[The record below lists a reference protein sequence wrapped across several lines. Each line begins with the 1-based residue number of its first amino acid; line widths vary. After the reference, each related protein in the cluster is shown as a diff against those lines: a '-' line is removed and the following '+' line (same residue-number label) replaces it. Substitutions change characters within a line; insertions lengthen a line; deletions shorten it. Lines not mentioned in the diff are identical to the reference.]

1 MSSIV
6 CPVQAFWSR
15 LSSQQQTWLAGQLQA
30 QQPLPTE
37 GVLWS
42 SDRVNL
48 GWVSSERAQDM
59 VAMLPGCTM
68 ANGHLHWQ
76 TFSNQPLQRSQA
88 LQSFLRHQAACGKLT
103 GWRDEFFAWWPDT
116 PAWPPSLVVPPFLC
130 VERAGF
136 RHLGMMSHAV
146 HIHGFLPDGDLWC
159 GRRSTHKSTDP
170 GLLDNLAAG
179 GLTAGDTPLTTALRE
194 LAEEASLHFPGPA
207 RLRSCGVIR
216 TQRLEPQGWHDEQ
229 LLVYALH
236 MSEQETPVNADG
248 EVQEFIQLSPEEVVS
263 RMQCGQFTLD
273 ACASLA
279 QCLSAYL
286 TVPDDFLM
294 DSITSFARNTSLP
307 HR

>member
-1 MSSIV
+1 
-6 CPVQAFWSR
+6 
-15 LSSQQQTWLAGQLQA
+15 
-30 QQPLPTE
+30 
-37 GVLWS
+37 
-42 SDRVNL
+42 
-48 GWVSSERAQDM
+48 
-59 VAMLPGCTM
+59 
-68 ANGHLHWQ
+68 
-76 TFSNQPLQRSQA
+76 
-88 LQSFLRHQAACGKLT
+88 
-103 GWRDEFFAWWPDT
+103 
-116 PAWPPSLVVPPFLC
+116 
-130 VERAGF
+130 
-136 RHLGMMSHAV
+136 
-146 HIHGFLPDGDLWC
+146 
-159 GRRSTHKSTDP
+159 
-170 GLLDNLAAG
+170 
-179 GLTAGDTPLTTALRE
+179 
-194 LAEEASLHFPGPA
+194 
-207 RLRSCGVIR
+207 LRSCGVIR